1 MKPFK
6 INRNS
11 WHYKLNKKFMQD
23 TNMQYHWEP
32 AHSDFCSYWRAT
44 VLRLICAAVLTAF
57 LTLILGVLAVVIY
70 QEPIVTL
77 SSIGITVGVVAA
89 VVGIFV
95 YSEHRKKKEPSQ
107 SLIAQKYRAHKEKIC
122 PMVEYE

>member
-11 WHYKLNKKFMQD
+11 WHYKLNRNFMQD

-32 AHSDFCSYWRAT
+32 KHSDFCSYWRST
-44 VLRLICAAVLTAF
+44 VLRLIVAAFCLLF
-57 LTLILGVLAVVIY
+57 MFSLLTLIGVAVY
-70 QEPIVTL
+70 MNPIGSLIIVGTL
-77 SSIGITVGVVAA
+77 VGVIAA
-89 VVGIFV
+89 VVGIVV

-122 PMVEYE
+122 PMVEFD

>member
-11 WHYKLNKKFMQD
+11 WHYKLNKHFLQD
-23 TNMQYHWEP
+23 TNMHYHWEP

-44 VLRLICAAVLTAF
+44 VSRLIALALCTAF
-57 LTLILGVLAVVIY
+57 TLLTLVVIGGAVY
-70 QEPIVTL
+70 RDPIGTL
-77 SSIGITVGVVAA
+77 VAFGSTVGVFGTAIVIATYI
-89 VVGIFV
+89 VN
-95 YSEHRKKKEPSQ
+95 RKKKEPSQ

-122 PMVEYE
+122 PMVEFK